1 MNDPQQRPPRRRPPL
16 RSTESV
22 MLRIPPPGFKGPEA
36 PTSSQ
41 RRVLIVDDHADSRSD
56 LVAHFRSLGWDVDFA
71 TDVKTAIESA
81 LAFQP
86 HAIVSELLLPDARG
100 YFFARTLRSIID
112 HDIRLVGLTRL
123 SHHVFEEARV
133 AGFDVV
139 FAKPMDVKQLERHLE
154 LP

>member
-1 MNDPQQRPPRRRPPL
+1 MSDSHPRVPRRRPPL
-16 RSTESV
+16 RSTDSV
-22 MLRIPPPGFKGPEA
+22 MLRVPPPGFKGPE
-36 PTSSQ
+36 PSSSQ
-41 RRVLIVDDHADSRSD
+41 RRMLVVDDHEDTRRD
-56 LVAHFRSLGWDVDFA
+56 LVAHFSSLGWDVDAA

-86 HAIVSELLLPDARG
+86 HAILSELLLPDARG

-123 SHHVFEEARV
+123 SHQVFEEARV

-139 FAKPMDVKQLERHLE
+139 FAKPIDVRQLERHLE